1 MSKAYEQSGVNIHAG
16 YEAVERISSHV
27 ERTMRKEVLGGLGG
41 FGATFDLSQLNMK
54 APVLVSGTD
63 GVGTKLKLAIDH
75 GKHDT
80 IGIDAV
86 AMCVNDILTTGA
98 EPLYFLDYIATNKVV
113 PSIIEQIVKGVS
125 DGCEQTNTALIGGE
139 TAEMGEMYHEGEY
152 DIAGFAVGAVEKDE
166 YIDGSKVEA
175 GQAIIGLASN
185 GIHSNGYSLV
195 RKLIKESGIN
205 LHDNFNG
212 KTYLE
217 TFLAPT
223 ELYVKPILELKKHV
237 DIKAMNHITGG
248 GFYENIPR
256 ALPKGL
262 SARIDTTSFP
272 TLDAFNWLQQQGNI
286 STDEMY
292 NIFNMGIGYTVI
304 VDKKDVST
312 ALAALQ
318 ELDVKAYEI
327 GEVIEDADTPLH
339 LMGVES

>member
-262 SARIDTTSFP
+262 SARIDTTSFT
-272 TLDAFNWLQQQGNI
+272 TLDVFNWLQQQGNI